1 MDEKV
6 LDKYI
11 RGEASL
17 EERLQVTEWLDA
29 DERNVHEMMSLHKL
43 HDIAVMNQMA
53 AERESKAM
61 DSVAKT
67 PMWKRITIEAIK
79 YAAVVLLL
87 LGIQQLVKTENE
99 SIQQLYVPSGQRAEL
114 TLSDG
119 TKVWLNSRSRLFYPQ
134 SFGKERKVKLEG
146 EAYFCVTHNEHQ
158 DFVVQTSNVDIKVL
172 GTEFNVKAY
181 TETPF
186 QQVDLL
192 KGKVE
197 LTAGVLGSKSISMK
211 PNESIRLTG
220 NRIERSRI
228 DDYDY
233 FKWTEGLLCFDNEPI
248 SSIFKKL
255 EIYYDI
261 QIVVDKKDFQ
271 DEPYSGKFR
280 TKDGVEQVLKVLQLE
295 HDFVYV
301 KDNNLNLITIK

>member
-43 HDIAVMNQMA
+43 HDIAVMNQVTA
-53 AERESKAM
+53 GQEPEAM
-61 DSVAKT
+61 DSVTKK
-67 PMWKRITIEAIK
+67 PMWKRIAIEAIK
-79 YAAVVLLL
+79 YAAVILLL
-87 LGIQQLVKTENE
+87 LGIQQLVKKEHGDM
-99 SIQQLYVPSGQRAEL
+99 QQLYVPSGQRAEL
-114 TLSDG
+114 ILADG

-134 SFGKERKVKLEG
+134 TFGKERKVRLEG
-146 EAYFCVTHNEHQ
+146 EAYFCVARNEHR
-158 DFVVQTSNVDIKVL
+158 DFVVQTSKVDIKVL
-172 GTEFNVKAY
+172 GTEFNAKAY
-181 TETPF
+181 TEMPF

-197 LTAGVLGSKSISMK
+197 LTGGVLGSKSISMK
-211 PNESIRLTG
+211 PDESIRLTG
-220 NRIERSRI
+220 NQIERSRI
-228 DDYDY
+228 GDYDY
-233 FKWTEGLLCFDNEPI
+233 FKWTEGLLCFDHEPI
-248 SSIFKKL
+248 SSILKKL

-261 QIVVDKKDFQ
+261 QIVVDKKDFP

-301 KDNNLNLITIK
+301 RDNNLNLITIK